1 MSDTPACDDG
11 LMGRYKT
18 TRTRKRKRGAPTH
31 VESVTLD
38 PTPAELSLALTRNR
52 AGLRLYNTVLGEA
65 KKRSRAAKADPAWEM
80 ARKMGKGKAGSPER
94 AKRSEAFQAVRE
106 AHGFTRGALLS
117 YGSSLRKSYIREQ
130 VFAQEAQELSA
141 RAFDATWMWHL
152 GKRGEPQPKRV
163 RDGLHSLSAKDL
175 NGSMRPVVEGAK
187 ITALQWGKVTH
198 IAASTP
204 KTRDEEIERRR
215 IEALLNAGKLL
226 YCRVVFEQVRGRV
239 LLYLQLV
246 LDGPAPLRHEIGK
259 GKVSFDLGPSW
270 VHVVPEHAPAFH
282 EVLAPSVEDKA
293 KELRRSLRHL
303 DRQHR
308 AGSPECFDEAGRH
321 VKGRCYWRDR
331 SKAAEAT
338 KKKIRETYR
347 TMAEGRDRDH
357 GNLVNR
363 LYALGD
369 DLRCEGLDYRSWQK
383 NWPHSIRNRA
393 PGAFVERVRRR
404 GAAAS
409 KPLYEYDPQLALSQT
424 CIGGERVKKPLSAR
438 RHICEEHGLD
448 VDRDLFSAFLGL
460 YVEHRGDND
469 VLDLVGARAALQER
483 ASAFGPQRQDLGAR
497 PERAPV
503 CDGEKPQVRR
513 RHPAGRRSLVRIRKR
528 LASKCSDRA
537 VRPEDGNAIPDGATI
552 PAPAPAGGSLT
563 ASEAA

>member
-1 MSDTPACDDG
+1 
-11 LMGRYKT
+11 MGRYKT
-18 TRTRKRKRGAPTH
+18 AGTRKRKRERGAPTH
-31 VESVTLD
+31 VENIPLD
-38 PTPAELSLALTRNR
+38 PTPAELALSLTRNH
-52 AGLRLYNTVLGEA
+52 AGLRFYNAVLAEA
-65 KKRSRAAKADPAWEM
+65 KRRARAVKADPAWEK
-80 ARKMGKGKAGSPER
+80 ARKMRKGKPRSPER
-94 AKRSEAFQAVRE
+94 IRQSQAFQVIRE
-106 AHGFTRGALLS
+106 AHGFTRAAVLS

-152 GKRGEPQPKRV
+152 GKRGKPQPKRA

-175 NGSMRPVVEGAK
+175 HGSMRPVVEGGK
-187 ITALQWGKVTH
+187 ITALQWGRDTH
-198 IAASTP
+198 ISVSAP
-204 KTRDEEIERRR
+204 KTRAEEVERKR
-215 IEALLNAGKLL
+215 IEALMSRGKLL

-246 LDGPAPLRHEIGK
+246 VDGPAPLRHEIGK

-293 KELRRSLRHL
+293 KELRRELRHL

-308 AGSPECFDEAGRH
+308 SGSPECFDEAGRH
-321 VKGRCYWRDR
+321 VKGRCYWRQR

-338 KKKIRETYR
+338 KKKVRETYR

-409 KPLYEYDPQLALSQT
+409 KPLYEYDPHLALSQT
-424 CIGGERVKKPLSAR
+424 CIGGERVKKPLSER
-438 RHICEEHGLD
+438 RHVCEEHDLD

-460 YVEHRGDND
+460 HVEPVGTKD
-469 VLDLVGARAALQER
+469 VLDLVEARPALVER
-483 ASAFGPQRQDLGAR
+483 ASAFGPRRLDLGAR
-497 PERAPV
+497 PERAPGS
-503 CDGEKPQVRR
+503 DGEKPRVQR
-513 RHPAGRRSLVRIRKR
+513 RHPPGRRSLVRIRKR
-528 LASKCSDRA
+528 LASKRSDRA